1 MEDSDSATDA
11 AEDAASASLTNS
23 DDAATSEVT
32 SGLSELLTD
41 ESAVVTSSE
50 TLSSVAD
57 CSLVGDDSEGGVDDS
72 GVVSVGSD
80 EDSESEVAS
89 LADSDALLE
98 SSVADARVVCSAT
111 SEVRP
116 SDDFSDADEDSAAS
130 VVTPPEDSSPEELA
144 SPATVVASMSDE
156 LASLAP
162 ASDDAGGTEE
172 ASEDESAKTSDPW
185 DVASDGRA
193 DSPLPSP
200 SVDQI
205 GEAVPLSS
213 VVSDESKE
221 TKSDVSL
228 VPDGERD
235 DGSSLNIKPSELKL
249 DTSLAEVTRLW
260 SSIPGDDPDP
270 SSSVEKI
277 STP

>member
-116 SDDFSDADEDSAAS
+116 SDDFSDAGEDSAAS
-130 VVTPPEDSSPEELA
+130 VVTPPEGSSSEELA

-172 ASEDESAKTSDPW
+172 ASEDESAPW